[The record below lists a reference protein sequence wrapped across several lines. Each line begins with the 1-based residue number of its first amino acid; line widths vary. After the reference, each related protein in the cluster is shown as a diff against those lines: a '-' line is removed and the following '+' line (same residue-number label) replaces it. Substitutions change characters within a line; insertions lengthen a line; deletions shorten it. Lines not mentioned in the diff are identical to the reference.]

1 VTVLRILVWNL
12 AESKTTLDE
21 LREQLPSL
29 EDGDVWIANEPQ
41 ERFGVVSMSDEL
53 PDLQQV
59 RDLIGKE
66 PDFAEE
72 YDTF

>member
-72 YDTF
+72 YDTL

>member
-41 ERFGVVSMSDEL
+41 ERFGLVSMSDEL

-72 YDTF
+72 YDTL

>member
-41 ERFGVVSMSDEL
+41 ERFGLVSMSDEL